1 LPSKPLRDKSGFK
14 DYCLVLRVHP
24 AADAA
29 MIDAAY
35 WHLAKRYSAIDDDRS
50 RKRLEELNEAYAVL
64 GSPKRKDG
72 YLTLRAEVLGVD
84 ALPVPPAPETDELP
98 LTVMKRQKLRPQRKV
113 QAEDE
118 DEEPAAYWPGALTSV
133 LAIPIVLALAIAA
146 FLAGA
151 PVLMVAVLLVS
162 GLLLMAAPLLPGLLR
177 LRRSAP
183 SLRGVLP
190 NMPTKL
196 PRPHREPKEG
206 AAITPIDTAR
216 LKSSADSRTQQLRRK
231 TAAAETPVA
240 EPPSLND
247 PRD

>member
-1 LPSKPLRDKSGFK
+1 M
-14 DYCLVLRVHP
+14 LRVHP

-72 YLTLRAEVLGVD
+72 YLALRAEVLGVD
-84 ALPVPPAPETDELP
+84 ALPVPPPPETDELP
-98 LTVMKRQKLRPQRKV
+98 LTVMKRQKLRPQRRV
-113 QAEDE
+113 QAEG
-118 DEEPAAYWPGALTSV
+118 EEAAPYWPGVMGSV

-151 PVLMVAVLLVS
+151 PVLMVAVLLAA
-162 GLLLMAAPLLPGLLR
+162 GLLFMAAPLVPGLLR

-190 NMPTKL
+190 SLPAKL
-196 PRPHREPKEG
+196 PLTHRESKEG
-206 AAITPIDTAR
+206 ATITPIDTAR

-231 TAAAETPVA
+231 NSQAKAEAVTSEPLVA
-240 EPPSLND
+240 PDD